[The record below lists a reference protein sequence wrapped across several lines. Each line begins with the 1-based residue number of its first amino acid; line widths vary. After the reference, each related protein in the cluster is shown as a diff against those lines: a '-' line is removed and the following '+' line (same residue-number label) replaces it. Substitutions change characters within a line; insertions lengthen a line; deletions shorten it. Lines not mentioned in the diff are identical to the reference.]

1 MLGDLGVP
9 TPPLWA
15 QFVII
20 RSPSGRIQVFSPL
33 EGQAGGGRP
42 CTSFHF
48 SRHMLSNGPLII
60 PSPVPGPAIPAALTA
75 SPKVR
80 S

>member
-15 QFVII
+15 QFVIS
-20 RSPSGRIQVFSPL
+20 RSPSGRIQVCSPL

-42 CTSFHF
+42 GTSFHF
-48 SRHMLSNGPLII
+48 SLNMLSNGP
-60 PSPVPGPAIPAALTA
+60 
-75 SPKVR
+75 
-80 S
+80 